1 MERGRKTAFHEPI
14 RPSTTLVRIQ
24 PPKVHAVA
32 YTTGGL
38 KTLYKKIS
46 LSKNRKIR
54 NDHEFG
60 AYTDNHGCFVPEESM
75 PLLASRY
82 RYLEILGKG
91 NSSVLLKAE
100 DTFRRD
106 NNLVSIKILHVNYH
120 ALGYQEADCIRRLN
134 LADPEDISRCV
145 RLLNF
150 FTFDEHYCMVFEL
163 LNPTPL
169 HHYFRKLHSPEEKL
183 SIIKKVAIQLL
194 QVLGF
199 LLRGNVIHADLKP
212 ENVLAVSGD
221 LDNVKVIDFGNAIHS
236 VPEEISL
243 YYDDF
248 ELQTLLYRAPEVMMG
263 LPNFALEIDMW
274 SLGCILAELYI
285 GKPLFFGMSKREI
298 LIKMTGI
305 LGPFPLNPFEE
316 GKFFPELREFV
327 SVHGPLPE
335 QTVINRLMGELDN
348 IRDFHFASFLAGLL
362 KYDPRERMT
371 VAQAAVHPFLAR
383 TLGMRYLMPADHP
396 IARTFYPAVGVNPT
410 SYRQRPHIELD
421 LSRQNLRSETLLRMG
436 TVAPATNTS
445 PRQPSG
451 KHRTRSR
458 TGSGGS
464 SSSSQNST
472 PRQTRI
478 PQPSRQRSNNNNNNQ
493 PETGAVQY
501 NRNGPVQPHGLQEV
515 QKHRL
520 NSAEPEN
527 VQYNQHNVQHL
538 PHAAPAQHSQHA
550 AHALYG
556 RDGVTEG
563 HRANSHGAS
572 HSGQSQSPRK
582 SPRRRGNR
590 RRYQTLPHRT
600 SSSLLPSSEGTAVHR
615 SNSLSEAD
623 VIDLTEGHK
632 AGQLHSSQSSHNTG
646 QTQPSRTSYNDSQS
660 QPSRVSY
667 NDSQLQPS
675 RTSYNDSQSQ
685 PSRASYNDSQLQPS
699 RTSYNDSQSQPS
711 RASYN
716 DSQSQPSRASY
727 NDSQSQPSRA
737 SCNDSQ
743 SQPSRASYSSRPVS
757 CGGQSSACSTSPLS
771 VDTSDSDDEV
781 LLISEIP
788 TPLVQRLKRASSV
801 PGPPTPPARRNGF
814 NRKLLPPGLQLG
826 QDPNMAAP
834 PLNPTKQVRKRAS
847 LKSIRSTD
855 PDSLHHIAHTENNA
869 PGIAQ
874 EFSNIKI
881 TARGRSPTIKGI
893 KKSKSLPEFEHV
905 MIKSGESSPEQEERA
920 SDSSGSSRVR
930 SLEDI
935 CQAEDEPSGK
945 PTRHRKRSLTFM
957 SSVSTL
963 WNTFKPSVS
972 ALLGGP
978 GRREETA
985 GAYRRRGT
993 SGKHVHASAGG
1004 AVTDIS
1010 RALSPSNDKPSPRQ
1024 PADVSQS
1031 LRLSAPAC
1039 LEAET
1044 PRGAEME
1051 VSGGKRRNNMSPTD
1065 MTMSP
1070 PKQLTAAPSQ
1080 EGATR
1085 MYRNQ
1090 QLRTS
1095 KKRREEAAQA
1105 AHSEQEKQN
1114 VRKIAQELIQ
1124 FMQNHQATSI
1134 PPSPGRRSAPPGGQG
1149 FPPGGQGF
1157 PPGVQGY
1164 AVCAGHGGQLTRQ
1177 ALPRTRAASE
1187 GADRHRQ
1194 NGSFHDNA
1202 SPRQG
1207 SSASHGYH
1215 QAEEDLEFYDYS
1227 VDGAGDRNLS
1237 VDKPRK

>member
-1 MERGRKTAFHEPI
+1 MDRGRKTAFHEPI

-24 PPKVHAVA
+24 PPKVHATA

-38 KTLYKKIS
+38 RTLYKKIS

-60 AYTDNHGCFVPEESM
+60 AYTDNSGCFVPEESM

-82 RYLEILGKG
+82 RYLEIVGKG
-91 NSSVLLKAE
+91 NSSILLKAE

-169 HHYFRKLHSPEEKL
+169 HHYFRKLHTPEEKL
-183 SIIKKVAIQLL
+183 AIIKKVAIQLL

-221 LDNVKVIDFGNAIHS
+221 LDSVKVIDFGNAIHS

-305 LGPFPLNPFEE
+305 LGPFPLQPFEE

-327 SVHGPLPE
+327 SVQGPLPE

-362 KYDPRERMT
+362 KYDPRDRMT

-383 TLGMRYLMPADHP
+383 TLGMRYLMPDDHP

-410 SYRQRPHIELD
+410 SYRQRPHVDPD
-421 LSRQNLRSETLLRMG
+421 LSRQNLRSEALLRRG
-436 TVAPATNTS
+436 TATVPMATS
-445 PRQPSG
+445 TSLRQPAG
-451 KHRTRSR
+451 KHRQRSR

-478 PQPSRQRSNNNNNNQ
+478 PQPSRQRSNNNNNQ
-493 PETGAVQY
+493 TAVDTGAVQY
-501 NRNGPVQPHGLQEV
+501 NRKVPAQEV
-515 QKHRL
+515 QEFHL
-520 NSAEPEN
+520 SSAEPQN
-527 VQYNQHNVQHL
+527 VQHNHNVQ
-538 PHAAPAQHSQHA
+538 PSQQAAPSQQSAPSHSVHRRHGA
-550 AHALYG
+550 V
-556 RDGVTEG
+556 DGHPGQT
-563 HRANSHGAS
+563 HSHGES
-572 HSGQSQSPRK
+572 HSGQTRSPRK
-582 SPRRRGNR
+582 SPNSSHRRGDR

-600 SSSLLPSSEGTAVHR
+600 SSSLIPPAGEGGAVHR

-623 VIDLTEGHK
+623 VIDLTEGHN
-632 AGQLHSSQSSHNTG
+632 AGQMQPSHSQAQPSRPVPHHDS
-646 QTQPSRTSYNDSQS
+646 QTQPSRPVSRESQAHPVSRESQS
-660 QPSRVSY
+660 GPVSRE
-667 NDSQLQPS
+667 SQ
-675 RTSYNDSQSQ
+675 
-685 PSRASYNDSQLQPS
+685 
-699 RTSYNDSQSQPS
+699 
-711 RASYN
+711 
-716 DSQSQPSRASY
+716 
-727 NDSQSQPSRA
+727 
-737 SCNDSQ
+737 
-743 SQPSRASYSSRPVS
+743 SRPVS
-757 CGGQSSACSTSPLS
+757 RDSQSRPVSRGRHSSTCSTSPLS
-771 VDTSDSDDEV
+771 LDSSDSDDEV
-781 LLISEIP
+781 LLISEVP
-788 TPLVQRLKRASSV
+788 TPLVERLKRASSV

-814 NRKLLPPGLQLG
+814 NRKLPPPPGLQLRP
-826 QDPNMAAP
+826 DVHMSAP
-834 PLNPTKQVRKRAS
+834 VLSPTKQVKKRAS
-847 LKSIRSTD
+847 LKSIRRQSAD
-855 PDSLHHIAHTENNA
+855 PDSHIADPDSHIAQAENSA

-905 MIKSGESSPEQEERA
+905 MIKAGECSPEQGER
-920 SDSSGSSRVR
+920 SPECGGSSRVR

-935 CQAEDEPSGK
+935 CSDDLVEGEPAGK
-945 PTRHRKRSLTFM
+945 PARLRKRSLTFM
-957 SSVSTL
+957 SSVSSL

-972 ALLGGP
+972 ALLGGQ
-978 GRREETA
+978 GRDPA
-985 GAYRRRGT
+985 GGYHRRRT
-993 SGKHVHASAGG
+993 NSGKHVHVTPGG
-1004 AVTDIS
+1004 AATDIS
-1010 RALSPSNDKPSPRQ
+1010 RALSPSTDRSSPRQ

-1039 LEAET
+1039 LEAGT
-1044 PRGAEME
+1044 PRDAEME

-1065 MTMSP
+1065 MTLSP
-1070 PKQLTAAPSQ
+1070 PKQLTASPTQ
-1080 EGATR
+1080 DGGAR

-1095 KKRREEAAQA
+1095 KKRREEAAHAAHTERAAQA
-1105 AHSEQEKQN
+1105 AHGDQASRTGQAVHSEQEKQN
-1114 VRKIAQELIQ
+1114 VRKIAQELIL
-1124 FMQNHQATSI
+1124 FMQNHQATGT

-1149 FPPGGQGF
+1149 FLPGGQGLPPGGQGF
-1157 PPGVQGY
+1157 PPGGQGY
-1164 AVCAGHGGQLTRQ
+1164 PVCAGHGGQLTRQ
-1177 ALPRTRAASE
+1177 ALPRTRAASVE
-1187 GADRHRQ
+1187 GTDRHRQ
-1194 NGSFHDNA
+1194 NGSLHERDPHRRGR
-1202 SPRQG
+1202 SV
-1207 SSASHGYH
+1207 SHEY
-1215 QAEEDLEFYDYS
+1215 QAEEGYYDYS
-1227 VDGAGDRNLS
+1227 VDAGGEGEPG

>member
-1 MERGRKTAFHEPI
+1 MDRGRKTAFHQPI

-24 PPKVHAVA
+24 PPKVHSTA

-38 KTLYKKIS
+38 RTLYKKIS
-46 LSKNRKIR
+46 LSKNRTIR

-60 AYTDNHGCFVPEESM
+60 AYTDNSGCFVPEESM

-183 SIIKKVAIQLL
+183 AMIKKVAIQLL

-221 LDNVKVIDFGNAIHS
+221 LDSVKVIDFGNAIHS

-298 LIKMTGI
+298 MIKMTGI
-305 LGPFPLNPFEE
+305 LGPFPLHPFEE

-362 KYDPRERMT
+362 KYDPRDRMT
-371 VAQAAVHPFLAR
+371 PAQAAVHPFLAR

-396 IARTFYPAVGVNPT
+396 LARTFYPAVGVNPT

-421 LSRQNLRSETLLRMG
+421 LSRQNLRSEALLRMG
-436 TVAPATNTS
+436 TSAVSMATKTPPQPA
-445 PRQPSG
+445 G
-451 KHRTRSR
+451 KHRPRSR

-493 PETGAVQY
+493 MGLETGAVQY
-501 NRNGPVQPHGLQEV
+501 NRNGPAQPHHLQEAT
-515 QKHRL
+515 KYRP
-520 NSAEPEN
+520 NSAESQN
-527 VQYNQHNVQHL
+527 VQYNPHNVQDFQHT
-538 PHAAPAQHSQHA
+538 APSHTM
-550 AHALYG
+550 YR
-556 RDGVTEG
+556 RDGNTGMEG
-563 HRANSHGAS
+563 QLNSHSAS
-572 HSGQSQSPRK
+572 HSGQTRSQHK
-582 SPRRRGNR
+582 SPHSSHRRGNR

-600 SSSLLPSSEGTAVHR
+600 SSSLLPSGQGVTVHR
-615 SNSLSEAD
+615 SNSLTEAD
-623 VIDLTEGHK
+623 VINLTES
-632 AGQLHSSQSSHNTG
+632 HSA
-646 QTQPSRTSYNDSQS
+646 
-660 QPSRVSY
+660 
-667 NDSQLQPS
+667 SQLQPS
-675 RTSYNDSQSQ
+675 QAPRSG
-685 PSRASYNDSQLQPS
+685 SQLQPS
-699 RTSYNDSQSQPS
+699 QSHHSSSQP
-711 RASYN
+711 
-716 DSQSQPSRASY
+716 QPS
-727 NDSQSQPSRA
+727 QL
-737 SCNDSQ
+737 
-743 SQPSRASYSSRPVS
+743 VS
-757 CGGQSSACSTSPLS
+757 HGRQSSACSTSPLS
-771 VDTSDSDDEV
+771 VDSSDPDSDDEV

-801 PGPPTPPARRNGF
+801 PGPPTPPARRNVF
-814 NRKLLPPGLQLG
+814 NRKLQPPGQQLR
-826 QDPNMAAP
+826 QDIVNMAAP
-834 PLNPTKQVRKRAS
+834 VLSPTKQVKKRSS
-847 LKSIRSTD
+847 LKSIRRQSMD
-855 PDSLHHIAHTENNA
+855 PDSPQHLTHTENNA
-869 PGIAQ
+869 PEIAQ

-905 MIKSGESSPEQEERA
+905 MIKAGESSPELGEHTP
-920 SDSSGSSRVR
+920 DSAASSRVR
-930 SLEDI
+930 SLENI
-935 CQAEDEPSGK
+935 CQGEDEPTGK
-945 PTRHRKRSLTFM
+945 PARLRKRSLTFM
-957 SSVSTL
+957 SSVSSL

-978 GRREETA
+978 GRRDDSS
-985 GAYRRRGT
+985 GMYRRRVN
-993 SGKHVHASAGG
+993 SGKHVHMSAGG
-1004 AVTDIS
+1004 TVTDIS
-1010 RALSPSNDKPSPRQ
+1010 RALSPSTGTPSSRQ
-1024 PADVSQS
+1024 PTDISQS
-1031 LRLSAPAC
+1031 QRLSAPAC
-1039 LEAET
+1039 SVLEAET
-1044 PRGAEME
+1044 LRDADVGIN
-1051 VSGGKRRNNMSPTD
+1051 GGKRRNNMSPTD
-1065 MTMSP
+1065 MTLSP
-1070 PKQLTAAPSQ
+1070 PKQLTELPTQDNAA
-1080 EGATR
+1080 R
-1085 MYRNQ
+1085 IYRNQ

-1095 KKRREEAAQA
+1095 KKRREEAG
-1105 AHSEQEKQN
+1105 HTEQEKQN

-1124 FMQNHQATSI
+1124 FMQNHQATNM
-1134 PPSPGRRSAPPGGQG
+1134 PPSPGKRSA
-1149 FPPGGQGF
+1149 

-1164 AVCAGHGGQLTRQ
+1164 PSGGQAYPPGGQGHPVCAGHGGQLTRQ
-1177 ALPRTRAASE
+1177 ALPRTRAASIE
-1187 GADRHRQ
+1187 GTDRHRQ
-1194 NGSFHDNA
+1194 NGSFHEKEA
-1202 SPRQG
+1202 HMHRRGLSL
-1207 SSASHGYH
+1207 SHDHH
-1215 QAEEDLEFYDYS
+1215 QAEEGYYDYS
-1227 VDGAGDRNLS
+1227 GDDSAEAGLPSLQVTGDRKPKS
-1237 VDKPRK
+1237 EVDKPRK